1 MIICGVIFVNQRI
14 SMWKIIV
21 LIIFVVLGIGSWLFI
36 MFELFR
42 NVIRRL
48 KEKKDF

>member
-1 MIICGVIFVNQRI
+1 VIIYGVIFANRQI

-21 LIIFVVLGIGSWLFI
+21 LIIFVVLGLGSWLFI

>member
-1 MIICGVIFVNQRI
+1 
-14 SMWKIIV
+14 MWKIII
-21 LIIFVVLGIGSWLFI
+21 LTIFVVIGLGSWFFI